1 MYLSLFFLSSGLG
14 RDCGEV
20 LEHGVCDTR
29 SGHCVCGD
37 TRPIRIRDTCVGGE
51 YSIYRG
57 GESVERCVCAK

>member
-51 YSIYRG
+51 
-57 GESVERCVCAK
+57 